1 MIDINKQRQ
10 CNHPKGEVSHHQIIH
25 FMGGEKL
32 LIQNVTYIWEK
43 EMVHIVDAVGVEY
56 VINKNNVLYYE
67 RVAKNKEE
75 KSEDSTKRSKRGRT
89 RKAKKVRL
97 QKGS

>member
-10 CNHPKGEVSHHQIIH
+10 CNIPGLSHHQIIH

-32 LIQNVTYIWEK
+32 LIQNVEYIWEK
-43 EMVHIVDAVGVEY
+43 EMVHIVDKLGVEY

-67 RVAKNKEE
+67 RI
-75 KSEDSTKRSKRGRT
+75 
-89 RKAKKVRL
+89 AKKGEKNAESR
-97 QKGS
+97 KRTKTRGKK

>member
-10 CNHPKGEVSHHQIIH
+10 CNHPNGEVSHHQIIH

-43 EMVHIVDAVGVEY
+43 EMVHIVDAIGVEY

-67 RVAKNKEE
+67 RVAKGD
-75 KSEDSTKRSKRGRT
+75 EDANGTEGSKAGRT
-89 RKAKKVRL
+89 K
-97 QKGS
+97 

>member
-10 CNHPKGEVSHHQIIH
+10 CNVPGLSHHQIIH
-25 FMGGEKL
+25 FIGGEKL

-43 EMVHIVDAVGVEY
+43 EMVHIVDAIGVEY

-67 RVAKNKEE
+67 RVAKNKEK
-75 KSEDSTKRSKRGRT
+75 KSENSTKRSKRR
-89 RKAKKVRL
+89 RAKQVKKVRV